1 MKCPRLLLVTLAGV
15 TAGSAQSASSSYTL
29 LHSPAGDIGGG
40 GRINNTGGTIVADI
54 SSGDA
59 ASGMVSQITTGG
71 VQAKINLIGQLYDP
85 KSVSVDA
92 TPATIDEGGTRQIS
106 AKANLDDATVLDLR
120 GTPGTIWSNGT
131 AIAGLNIF
139 TGIATAAAVHQN
151 TSTSVAVRY
160 RGIQDNVALNILDID
175 KDNFSSYGGDL
186 LDDAWQVQYFGQPPN
201 SLAAPNEDPDG
212 DGRSNRLEFLSGFG
226 PTDSVSFFQFA
237 ITGRS
242 SNTATFRLNKVVPGR
257 TYTVKANTDLQTAPT
272 MVGAP
277 FSVGAEELDR
287 VVLDPS
293 AEGGRKFYYL
303 EISKP

>member
-54 SSGDA
+54 STGDA
-59 ASGMVSQITTGG
+59 ASGVVSQITTGG

-139 TGIATAAAVHQN
+139 TGIATAAAVHQD
-151 TSTSVAVRY
+151 TSTSVAVR
-160 RGIQDNVALNILDID
+160 
-175 KDNFSSYGGDL
+175 
-186 LDDAWQVQYFGQPPN
+186 
-201 SLAAPNEDPDG
+201 
-212 DGRSNRLEFLSGFG
+212 
-226 PTDSVSFFQFA
+226 
-237 ITGRS
+237 
-242 SNTATFRLNKVVPGR
+242 
-257 TYTVKANTDLQTAPT
+257 
-272 MVGAP
+272 
-277 FSVGAEELDR
+277 
-287 VVLDPS
+287 
-293 AEGGRKFYYL
+293 
-303 EISKP
+303 